1 MKKRL
6 IILLTAVCLI
16 PGFVFPD
23 IVTFKLGYFI
33 PRAQSDLWE
42 VEFENMDFVKS
53 DFQGTNFS
61 LAYEYFLS
69 NQLSLMVS
77 IDGYTKQKAGFYEGY
92 VGETIDGYDYA
103 FDYGEG
109 FPIGHVFSVSITPIQ
124 LSMKLTPL
132 GRKAK
137 LIPFIGGGV
146 GLYLWHVKLQGEIID
161 FSNYDWFY
169 DPNIDQDVV
178 GYWVEPA
185 DLRDENRLKVGF
197 HVLGGFMMPI
207 GNRISLEAEFKY
219 NLNIKHA
226 LESFV
231 GFQDFDLSAYQIA
244 VGLNY
249 WF

>member
-6 IILLTAVCLI
+6 IVLLTLVLLI
-16 PGFVFPD
+16 PGFVFSD
-23 IVTFKLGYFI
+23 IVTFKVGYYI

-42 VEFENMDFVKS
+42 VEFENMDFVRS

-69 NQLSLMVS
+69 NQLSIMFSV
-77 IDGYTKQKAGFYEGY
+77 DGYTKQKAGFYEGY

-103 FDYGEG
+103 FDYGDG
-109 FPIGHVFSVSITPIQ
+109 FPIAHVFSVSVTPIQ
-124 LSMKLTPL
+124 LSVKLTPL
-132 GRKAK
+132 GRRAK
-137 LIPFIGGGV
+137 IIPFIGGGA
-146 GLYLWHVKLQGEIID
+146 GLYLWNVKLQGDIID

-169 DPNIDQDVV
+169 DPNIDEDVI

-207 GNRISLEAEFKY
+207 GNRISLEVEFKY
-219 NLNIKHA
+219 NLNVKGD

-231 GFQDFDLSAYQIA
+231 GFQPFDLSAYQIA